1 VNEFQ
6 FSDLKKLSQLFSETV
21 NPGVV
26 YRANR
31 AMKSIG
37 KTRAILGTT
46 IIRNVI
52 RTVVKTF
59 WEKCDNDG
67 RKKKD

>member
-1 VNEFQ
+1 MNFNFQ
-6 FSDLKKLSQLFSETV
+6 IWKSFRSFLAKQLIQVSW
-21 NPGVV
+21 
-26 YRANR
+26 

-37 KTRAILGTT
+37 KTRAILGKTT

>member
-1 VNEFQ
+1 MNEFQ
-6 FSDLKKLSQLFSETV
+6 FSDLQKLSQLFSERV

-26 YRANR
+26 GHEEHWENP
-31 AMKSIG
+31 
-37 KTRAILGTT
+37 AILGKTT

>member
-1 VNEFQ
+1 MNFNFQ
-6 FSDLKKLSQLFSETV
+6 IWKSFRSFLAKQLTQVSW
-21 NPGVV
+21 
-26 YRANR
+26 
-31 AMKSIG
+31 AMKSNG
-37 KTRAILGTT
+37 KTRAILGKTT

-52 RTVVKTF
+52 RTVVKIF

>member
-1 VNEFQ
+1 MNFN
-6 FSDLKKLSQLFSETV
+6 FKIWKSFRSFLAKQLTQVSW
-21 NPGVV
+21 
-26 YRANR
+26 

-37 KTRAILGTT
+37 KTRAILGKTT